1 MTDHYD
7 VVVIGG
13 GIHGVGVAQAAAC
26 HGYSV
31 LLLEQTAL
39 PASGS
44 AAFKRSR
51 EIHLSV
57 DDTTRPRTVAIYGGK
72 LTGYRAT
79 AEKVMKTLRRTL
91 PARKPR
97 ARTATQPLRPV

>member
-1 MTDHYD
+1 MAHYFPERPQQ
-7 VVVIGG
+7 VVAKFAGLRV
-13 GIHGVGVAQAAAC
+13 
-26 HGYSV
+26 
-31 LLLEQTAL
+31 L

-51 EIHLSV
+51 ETHLSV
-57 DDTTRPRTVAIYGGK
+57 DDSARPRTVAIYGGK

-91 PARKPR
+91 PARKQR